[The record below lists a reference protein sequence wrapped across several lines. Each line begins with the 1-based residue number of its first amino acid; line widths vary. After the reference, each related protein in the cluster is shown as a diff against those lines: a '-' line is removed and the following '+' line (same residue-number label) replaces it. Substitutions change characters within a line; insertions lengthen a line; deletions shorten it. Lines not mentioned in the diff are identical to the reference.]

1 MVWFGLEGSRFK
13 TIIEWKRLWSQR
25 WKRLWSHKGG
35 YRAARAA
42 KKRREKKR
50 RRSEITRDY
59 LNSIH
64 TAL

>member
-13 TIIEWKRLWSQR
+13 TINDWKRLWSQR

-42 KKRREKKR
+42 KKRRRKNIE
-50 RRSEITRDY
+50 EIGFGRVQLIY
-59 LNSIH
+59 KL
-64 TAL
+64 LC